1 MGWAAHHWEDRMERK
16 VLVVDDSLAVARQL
30 TKMLEEFGGYQVV
43 GHAKNGAEAVKLFK
57 TLQPDLVLMDIVMP
71 MMDGIQSLRTLMRL
85 DPSAKVVVVSSVGGV
100 GQKVEEAI
108 RFGAQNVI
116 SKPFEAEKVRS
127 ILDGVFKQ
135 E

>member
-1 MGWAAHHWEDRMERK
+1 MSRK
-16 VLVVDDSLAVARQL
+16 VLVVDDSISIARQL
-30 TKMLEEFGGYQVV
+30 TKMVEGFGEYEVV

-57 TLQPDLVLMDIVMP
+57 TLQPDVVLMDIVMP

-85 DPSAKVVVVSSVGGV
+85 DPEARVVVISSMGGV

-108 RFGAQNVI
+108 RLGARSVI
-116 SKPFEAEKVRS
+116 SKPFEEEQVRS
-127 ILDGVFKQ
+127 VLQRVFEQ

>member
-1 MGWAAHHWEDRMERK
+1 MSRK
-16 VLVVDDSLAVARQL
+16 VLVVDDSLAIARQL
-30 TKMLEEFGGYQVV
+30 TKIIEEFGGYKVI

-57 TLQPDLVLMDIVMP
+57 TLEPDVVMMDIVMP

-85 DPSAKVVVVSSVGGV
+85 DPKAKVVVVSSVGGV

-108 RFGAQNVI
+108 RLGARNVI
-116 SKPFEAEKVRS
+116 SKPFEPEKVQS
-127 ILDGVFKQ
+127 ILERLFEQ

>member
-1 MGWAAHHWEDRMERK
+1 MSRK
-16 VLVVDDSLAVARQL
+16 VMVVDDSISIARQL
-30 TKMLEEFGGYQVV
+30 TKMVEGFGEYEVI

-57 TLQPDLVLMDIVMP
+57 TLQPDVVLMDIVMP

-85 DPSAKVVVVSSVGGV
+85 DPEARVVVISSMGGV

-108 RFGAQNVI
+108 RLGARSVI
-116 SKPFEAEKVRS
+116 SKPFEEEQVRS
-127 ILDGVFKQ
+127 VLQRVFEQ

>member
-1 MGWAAHHWEDRMERK
+1 MSRK
-16 VLVVDDSLAVARQL
+16 VLVVDDSISIARQL
-30 TKMLEEFGGYQVV
+30 TKMVEGFGGYEVV

-57 TLQPDLVLMDIVMP
+57 TLQPDVVLMDIVMP

-85 DPSAKVVVVSSVGGV
+85 DPEAKVVVISSMGGV

-108 RFGAQNVI
+108 RLGARSVI
-116 SKPFEAEKVRS
+116 SKPFEEQKVHSVLQR
-127 ILDGVFKQ
+127 VFEQ